1 MASVNKVILL
11 GNLGA
16 DPEVR
21 YMTNGDAVANI
32 RLATTESLKDK
43 NTGEKKEITE
53 WHRVVVRGPSADY
66 AERNLRKGDSV
77 YIEGVIRTRKWQ
89 DQGGNDKSSTEIH
102 ANEVKTHA
110 KAKAKDASTPEI
122 QGGSEAPEG
131 SHGSFEGADNFQW

>member
-1 MASVNKVILL
+1 MFSVSKTILI
-11 GNLGA
+11 GRMGR

-21 YMTNGDAVANI
+21 VFPSGDRVATFSV
-32 RLATTESLKDK
+32 ATSERWKDK
-43 NTGEKKEITE
+43 QSGEWKELTE